1 MNRLSNRIVDLV
13 SLLSALT
20 LILAPT
26 VAFAHAH
33 MVSSA
38 PSKDSVIHAAP
49 TDVTVHF
56 SEELEPSMCK
66 LDVKNLK
73 TGETVSQGAVTT
85 DGEEKSSLKTSLKP
99 FKNEQAEYE
108 VSWKA
113 VSKDS
118 HKMPGKY
125 KFTFDPKAK

>member
-1 MNRLSNRIVDLV
+1 MNRLSKRIGIVH
-13 SLLSALT
+13 LLSVFT
-20 LILAPT
+20 LISAPT

-33 MVSSA
+33 LASSSPA
-38 PSKDSVIHAAP
+38 KDSVVHSAP
-49 TDVTVHF
+49 TDVTLHF

-66 LDVKNLK
+66 LDVKNFK
-73 TGETVSQGAVTT
+73 TGEVVSQGAIATN
-85 DGEEKSSLKTSLKP
+85 GEDKSSLKIALKSLG
-99 FKNEQAEYE
+99 NEKADYE